1 MRTLGNIVWHFP
13 FFGFV
18 NATLVYL
25 LGLLLTVTIVAAPVG
40 LGLMELGKFLLA
52 PFSRTMV
59 SKADL
64 DVKQNEAWKVYSII
78 VMLIYLPL
86 GIVLCAYLLVQV
98 VALFVSIVGIP
109 VAIVVAKSLGTCLN
123 PVNKQCVH
131 RSVRDEID
139 RRRARSVM
147 GHHPGG

>member
-13 FFGFV
+13 LFGFV
-18 NATLVYL
+18 NAALVYL

-64 DVKQNEAWKVYSII
+64 DVKQNEAWKVYSIV

-131 RSVRDEID
+131 HSVRDEID